1 MKLSAPRICLVVILL
16 IGAPIFGISQAGA
29 SPSGGG
35 GDGGFGS
42 PAYESHASAS
52 GSGIVL
58 GARFGPSGSSS
69 VSAGID
75 EGGLPRASVDSE
87 AGSNSPSSSVLDE
100 DLQQEIL
107 RQFAVQSNY
116 DDRLA
121 GGVNR
126 STPSADPGNYSLID
140 LCAGGSNADAC
151 EERESCTL
159 PDGSQGQN
167 LYVEYAEPG
176 AEAERATRPICSPAD
191 QVPEDDEPMP
201 LPVFTV
207 EDLRRLEV
215 SPAVTAVEPAPDTLV
230 GLHTNMYASAED
242 QVFDTELAGF
252 PVQVRVTP
260 VSFTWDYGDGT
271 TFGPTELSGG
281 PLPAGSWDEPTD
293 TSHQYADTG
302 DVSVVL
308 TTEFAG
314 EYSVS
319 GGPWLP
325 VDGTSTVSSDPV
337 ALSVWRSTVRNYADD
352 CFDNPGGVGC

>member
-1 MKLSAPRICLVVILL
+1 MAD
-16 IGAPIFGISQAGA
+16 GAA
-29 SPSGGG
+29 
-35 GDGGFGS
+35 
-42 PAYESHASAS
+42 
-52 GSGIVL
+52 
-58 GARFGPSGSSS
+58 
-69 VSAGID
+69 
-75 EGGLPRASVDSE
+75 
-87 AGSNSPSSSVLDE
+87 
-100 DLQQEIL
+100 
-107 RQFAVQSNY
+107 
-116 DDRLA
+116 
-121 GGVNR
+121 
-126 STPSADPGNYSLID
+126 
-140 LCAGGSNADAC
+140 
-151 EERESCTL
+151 
-159 PDGSQGQN
+159 GQN
-167 LYVEYAEPG
+167 LYVKFAVPG
-176 AEAERATRPICSPAD
+176 DGTTRVSDPICSPAD
-191 QVPEDDEPMP
+191 QVPEGDEPMP
-201 LPVFTV
+201 MPVFTV

-242 QVFDTELAGF
+242 QVFDIELAGF

-260 VSFTWDYGDGT
+260 ASYTWDYGDGT

-314 EYSVS
+314 EYSIS

-352 CFDNPGGVGC
+352 CFENPGGAGC

>member
-1 MKLSAPRICLVVILL
+1 MS
-16 IGAPIFGISQAGA
+16 
-29 SPSGGG
+29 
-35 GDGGFGS
+35 D
-42 PAYESHASAS
+42 
-52 GSGIVL
+52 
-58 GARFGPSGSSS
+58 
-69 VSAGID
+69 
-75 EGGLPRASVDSE
+75 
-87 AGSNSPSSSVLDE
+87 
-100 DLQQEIL
+100 
-107 RQFAVQSNY
+107 
-116 DDRLA
+116 
-121 GGVNR
+121 
-126 STPSADPGNYSLID
+126 
-140 LCAGGSNADAC
+140 
-151 EERESCTL
+151 
-159 PDGSQGQN
+159 
-167 LYVEYAEPG
+167 
-176 AEAERATRPICSPAD
+176 PICSPSD
-191 QVPEDDEPMP
+191 QLPEDDEPMP

-314 EYSVS
+314 EYSIS

>member
-1 MKLSAPRICLVVILL
+1 MPPPVQD
-16 IGAPIFGISQAGA
+16 IGV
-29 SPSGGG
+29 GG
-35 GDGGFGS
+35 
-42 PAYESHASAS
+42 
-52 GSGIVL
+52 
-58 GARFGPSGSSS
+58 
-69 VSAGID
+69 
-75 EGGLPRASVDSE
+75 E
-87 AGSNSPSSSVLDE
+87 AGSWVEEEGELRDRM
-100 DLQQEIL
+100 L

-121 GGVNR
+121 GGANR
-126 STPSADPGNYSLID
+126 STPSADPGNYSLVD
-140 LCAGGSNADAC
+140 LCAGGSNAEAC
-151 EERESCTL
+151 EARESCTL
-159 PDGSQGQN
+159 LDGSQGQN

-176 AEAERATRPICSPAD
+176 AEAKRATRPICSPAD
-191 QVPEDDEPMP
+191 QVPEGDEPMP

-215 SPAVTAVEPAPDTLV
+215 SPAVTAVEPEPDTLV

-260 VSFTWDYGDGT
+260 VSYTWDYGDGT

-314 EYSVS
+314 EYSIS

-352 CFDNPGGVGC
+352 CFENPGGAGC